1 MEQSPM
7 DVNLGRVL
15 RDLTG
20 LELDPADEAA
30 IVEQLSGVRLM
41 ASEIDRL
48 DLDGSAPLELFDP
61 SWPETEG

>member
-30 IVEQLSGVRLM
+30 IVEQLSGVRVM
-41 ASEIDRL
+41 AAEIDRL
-48 DLDGSAPLELFDP
+48 DVDSSAPMEPFDP
-61 SWPETEG
+61 HWPGTEE